1 MASFLTDVPRTV
13 HPVSVVFDVA
23 AAEVLSLYRSRDRA
37 ALDDERLLAVIGR
50 GNFGGC
56 SWIIAGCAGAMN
68 CMGDPETFVGY
79 LFEA

>member
-1 MASFLTDVPRTV
+1 M
-13 HPVSVVFDVA
+13 SVVFDVA
-23 AAEVLSLYRSRDRA
+23 AAEVLRLYRSRIRA

-50 GNFGGC
+50 GDFGGC
-56 SWIIAGCAGAMN
+56 SWIIAGCAGVMT